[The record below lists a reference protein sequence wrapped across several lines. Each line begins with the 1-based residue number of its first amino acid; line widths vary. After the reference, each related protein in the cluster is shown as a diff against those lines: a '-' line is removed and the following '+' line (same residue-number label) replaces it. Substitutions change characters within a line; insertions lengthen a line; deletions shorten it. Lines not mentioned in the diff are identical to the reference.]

1 MRIPGSRPVTDKL
14 VRAFEI
20 TDRDVRVI
28 RRGVKDVK
36 ATAVGA
42 VSGYVASGGDFLR
55 DPKGAAAFVV
65 ASAAAA
71 MIGKK
76 TRENIS
82 ASSNGEETP

>member
-1 MRIPGSRPVTDKL
+1 MIIPGTRPFATKL
-14 VRAFEI
+14 VQAFEI
-20 TDRDVRVI
+20 TDRDRRVI
-28 RRGVKDVK
+28 RRGVKDMK

-42 VSGYVASGGDFLR
+42 VSGYVASGGDFIR

-82 ASSNGEETP
+82 EAANGEEPS

>member
-1 MRIPGSRPVTDKL
+1 MIIPGSRPVTALL

-20 TDRDVRVI
+20 TDRDKRVL

-42 VSGYVASGGDFLR
+42 VSGYVASGGDFIR

-76 TRENIS
+76 TRENIGQ
-82 ASSNGEETP
+82 AANGEETP